1 MGQKKRQIKLIAGR
15 DNIKKLLKILHD
27 YRVEE
32 GIDLKEMSI
41 KLKTIAEHFEWR
53 YNQDIENDIEES
65 IKEE

>member
-1 MGQKKRQIKLIAGR
+1 MVGKKIMRRKVC
-15 DNIKKLLKILHD
+15 IKKLLRILHD

-53 YNQDIENDIEES
+53 YNQDIEKDIEES